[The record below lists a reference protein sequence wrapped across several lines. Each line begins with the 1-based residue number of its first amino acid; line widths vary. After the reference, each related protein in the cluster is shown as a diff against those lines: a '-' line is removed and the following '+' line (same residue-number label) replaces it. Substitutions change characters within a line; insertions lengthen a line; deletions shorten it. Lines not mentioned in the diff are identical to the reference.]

1 ADAIYPIFFGEDT
14 SSGVN
19 QFQLA
24 FIDTRAGVLGSNY
37 ADYASLMD
45 KGAVKVEYTFTNLT
59 GYAAFNLYAWNNA
72 TNNGQGMGW
81 TNRVSG
87 DGSSGYS
94 VNAVPSSSVPV
105 AVYTATPNAGKAP
118 LTVQFTD
125 ASTNSPTSWL
135 WKFGDGGTST
145 LQNPVHTYSSSGTF
159 TVNLTVLNAAGTSS
173 LVKSGYITTLAP
185 VTAFIASTTSGSAPL
200 AVQFTDQSTGY
211 PTSWYWEFGDGST
224 STAQNPSH
232 TYASSGS
239 ATTTYTVNLT
249 ATNAVGSTSVSKSN
263 YITVASSTPIVSFN
277 GTPRT
282 SGVYPLTVRF
292 RDTSLLGPTSWYWDF
307 GDGTTSTEQN
317 PSHTYTAVGSYTVNL
332 TATNV
337 IGSAN
342 VSKPGYINI
351 VTPGP
356 INTAYPYLYVANDEG
371 VKYDINGTNPT
382 YVPNTYS
389 FATMGGLN
397 ALHISSGAATSDVTT
412 TTNQSGT
419 FYFTHTGG
427 QPTVPDGILML
438 AVNGTIPDDFS
449 VHIRS
454 SGDNWTPSG
463 PSYVNGGAP
472 TEWNYAEGAV
482 DQTFAKDDFIYGPQ
496 SWKPCSGDSYPIYH
510 GEDLSDPI
518 NQFRIMFIDLY
529 AGKAY
534 DNIKIEYE
542 FHNLTSFAAFNAY
555 GWYLASNH
563 GTMIMTNDVEGGST
577 YGASG
582 YSVIG
587 IPDAPVAG
595 FTASTTSE
603 NILVPIQFTDTSAN
617 VPQFWSWD
625 FGDGTTSI
633 EQNPSH
639 AYNNAGTYTVTL
651 TAVNL
656 KGSDSAAQPIT
667 ITVPTGPVANFTADV
682 TSGISPLAVQ
692 FNDTSS
698 NLPFIWYWDFGDGTN
713 STVQNPVHWYAPGNY
728 SVNLTVTNGGGSSS
742 LLKNNLISVGSNGR
756 SNQFSNPG
764 FETGDLKGWTAGA
777 ATSVSTTQKHNGN
790 NAVYFPVAHLSTT
803 YISQYVD
810 LTNITNISFWG
821 YQDGSMDSTT
831 YPQYF
836 YTYIDGVQVQTDSC
850 AHAWTQYTVPSSR
863 YTGIHLVQVTFEM
876 HSIGMSAYADD
887 FFAGLPTA
895 PVASFSSNTSTGTY
909 PLAVQFTDSSTN
921 TPTAWLWDF
930 GDNSTSA
937 VQNPTHVYTTAGSF
951 SVNLTVTGAGGISD
965 STIRIV
971 MVNTPPAVVTNFT
984 SNVTY
989 GNYPLSVQ
997 FTDMSTGSPTAW
1009 EWNFGDGSTNSTV
1022 QNAMHTYS
1030 AGGSYTVTLT
1040 ASNSGLTNSTTQ
1052 TGYIKIPVILPGQ
1065 TRQPTAPG
1073 GDGLY
1078 TDLNGNG
1085 YLDFNDVQVYFRQM
1099 DYLSSSEPVALF
1111 DINRNGYIDFN
1122 DVQLIFRRI

>member
-1 ADAIYPIFFGEDT
+1 
-14 SSGVN
+14 
-19 QFQLA
+19 
-24 FIDTRAGVLGSNY
+24 
-37 ADYASLMD
+37 
-45 KGAVKVEYTFTNLT
+45 
-59 GYAAFNLYAWNNA
+59 
-72 TNNGQGMGW
+72 
-81 TNRVSG
+81 
-87 DGSSGYS
+87 
-94 VNAVPSSSVPV
+94 
-105 AVYTATPNAGKAP
+105 
-118 LTVQFTD
+118 
-125 ASTNSPTSWL
+125 
-135 WKFGDGGTST
+135 
-145 LQNPVHTYSSSGTF
+145 
-159 TVNLTVLNAAGTSS
+159 
-173 LVKSGYITTLAP
+173 
-185 VTAFIASTTSGSAPL
+185 
-200 AVQFTDQSTGY
+200 
-211 PTSWYWEFGDGST
+211 
-224 STAQNPSH
+224 QNPSH
-232 TYASSGS
+232 TYATTGS
-239 ATTTYTVNLT
+239 KATTYTVNLT
-249 ATNAVGSTSVSKSN
+249 ATNAVGSNSVSKSN
-263 YITVASSTPIVSFN
+263 YITVASSTPVVSFN

-282 SGVYPLTVRF
+282 SGAYPLTVRF
-292 RDTSLLGPTSWYWDF
+292 HDSSLLGPTSWYWDF

-438 AVNGTIPDDFS
+438 AVNGTIPDDFN

-482 DQTFAKDDFIYGPQ
+482 DQTFTKDDFIYGPQ

-534 DNIKIEYE
+534 DNIKIKYE

-587 IPDAPVAG
+587 FPGAPVAN
-595 FTASTTSE
+595 FTVNAASGLYTRA
-603 NILVPIQFTDTSAN
+603 PIQFFDTSAN
-617 VPQFWSWD
+617 GVLSWLWD
-625 FGDGTTSI
+625 FGDGTNST
-633 EQNPSH
+633 EQNPVHS
-639 AYNNAGTYTVTL
+639 YTNAGTYTVTL
-651 TAVNL
+651 TAKNIL
-656 KGSDSAAQPIT
+656 GSNSTTRAVT
-667 ITVPTGPVANFTADV
+667 VTVPIGPVANFTENA
-682 TSGISPLAVQ
+682 TAGISPYPVQ
-692 FNDTSS
+692 FTDASTNE
-698 NLPFIWYWDFGDGTN
+698 PAIWYWDFGDGSN
-713 STVQNPVHWYAPGNY
+713 STLQNPVHWYAPGNY
-728 SVNLTVTNGGGSSS
+728 SVNLTVTNGGGSTS
-742 LLKNNLISVGSNGR
+742 LLKNNLISVSANGR
-756 SNQFSNPG
+756 SNQFANPG
-764 FETGDLKGWTAGA
+764 FETGDLTGWTAGSDA
-777 ATSVSTTQKHNGN
+777 SVSTANPHSGKYSIYLNGGGYN
-790 NAVYFPVAHLSTT
+790 GVSYYNT
-803 YISQYVD
+803 YASQYVD
-810 LTNITNISFWG
+810 LTNVTHISFWAFTV
-821 YQDGSMDSTT
+821 YNV
-831 YPQYF
+831 QYF
-836 YTYIDGVQVQTDSC
+836 STYIDGVLVNTTPTLGGVS
-850 AHAWTQYTVPSSR
+850 WSQYSIPLYG
-863 YTGIHLVQVTFEM
+863 YTGVHKVQVKFVENNYLVY
-876 HSIGMSAYADD
+876 AYADD

-895 PVASFSSNTSTGTY
+895 LVASFSSNTSTGTY

-937 VQNPTHVYTTAGSF
+937 VQNPTHIYTTAGSF

-971 MVNTPPAVVTNFT
+971 TVNTPPAVVTNFT

-997 FTDMSTGSPTAW
+997 FTDMSTGSPMAW

-1065 TRQPTAPG
+1065 TKQPTAPG